1 MTSKIF
7 YKSKKGFTV
16 VELVV
21 VIAILAI
28 LAAIAIPVVNSIV
41 NAAAKNA
48 AVANAQTIEYAVRT
62 AQAEYINKTAD
73 NYPGIKKGIK
83 PSLSDVI
90 KENSIEAALEYNT
103 VSGEKFVPVWDKT
116 SDSCILLVSDGHGG
130 YLLRDINGSTLPPAM
145 SYNLCQISTE
155 SGGGY
160 VVGKYDIISWQNNYS
175 KSALQS

>member
-21 VIAILAI
+21 VIAVLAI
-28 LAAIAIPVVNSIV
+28 LAAIAIPV
-41 NAAAKNA
+41 
-48 AVANAQTIEYAVRT
+48 VANAQTIEYAVRT

-130 YLLRDINGSTLPPAM
+130 HLLRDINGSTLPPAM

-155 SGGGY
+155 SDGGY

-175 KSALQS
+175 KSAL